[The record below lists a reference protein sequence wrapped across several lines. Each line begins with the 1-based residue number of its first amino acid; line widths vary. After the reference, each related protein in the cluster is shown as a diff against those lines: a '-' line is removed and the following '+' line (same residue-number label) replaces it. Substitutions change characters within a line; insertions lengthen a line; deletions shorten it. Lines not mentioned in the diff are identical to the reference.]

1 MVNTNTLEG
10 IMAASGG
17 TLDPINPI
25 FNKPSDTNTPPTN
38 AFAGQGLDEQINM
51 ILALKDTDENLNK
64 AWEAYK
70 ANNVAAFRAAVL
82 ASDFYRNN
90 SAIARQ
96 RKTAHRAQP
105 GAYTKELDAYKV
117 TAKKRLVDAGIQWT
131 PNVEKQIEFA
141 YENGMTEDQ
150 VDTLVIKTGEVKSF
164 GGDTL
169 SSINRLKTFAG
180 SYGVDN
186 LLNKAWWDTKSQ
198 QLFTGDT
205 TLTDI
210 EQSIKEL
217 SASAYPAY
225 ADGIMKNIPLSA
237 QASNV
242 TQTIASLL
250 EVDPDTLSFNDPRVQ
265 KIVNYV
271 NPTTGK
277 PERMPQWMINKTVKS
292 MSGWPETDNGRKAID
307 DLSIKVLRDMGLA

>member
-1 MVNTNTLEG
+1 MSALDAANTARFETLE
-10 IMAASGG
+10 
-17 TLDPINPI
+17 PINPLLK
-25 FNKPSDTNTPPTN
+25 NPDTKPVD

-51 ILALKDTDENLNK
+51 ILALKDTDDNLNK

-90 SAIARQ
+90 SALARQ
-96 RKTAHRAQP
+96 RKTAQKAQL

-117 TAKKRLVDAGIQWT
+117 TAKKRLVQAGIQWT
-131 PNVEKQIEFA
+131 PNIEQQIEFA

-150 VDTLVIKTGEVKSF
+150 VDTLVIKTGDVKSF

-169 SSINRLKTFAG
+169 GSINQLKSYA
-180 SYGVDN
+180 SAYGVDS
-186 LLNKAWWDTKSQ
+186 LLNRAYWDSKSQ
-198 QLFTGDT
+198 ELFSGNT
-205 TLTDI
+205 TLEDI
-210 EQSIKEL
+210 QQNIKEL

-225 ADGIMKNIPLSA
+225 ADGIMRNVPLSA

-292 MSGWPETDNGRKAID
+292 MSGWPETDNGRQAID
-307 DLSIKVLRDMGLA
+307 DLSIKVLRDWGLA

>member
-1 MVNTNTLEG
+1 MSALDAANTARFETLE
-10 IMAASGG
+10 
-17 TLDPINPI
+17 PINPLLK
-25 FNKPSDTNTPPTN
+25 NPDTKPVD

-51 ILALKDTDENLNK
+51 ILALKDTDDNLNK

-90 SAIARQ
+90 SALARQ
-96 RKTAHRAQP
+96 RKTAQKAQL

-117 TAKKRLVDAGIQWT
+117 TAKKRLVQAGIQWT
-131 PNVEKQIEFA
+131 PNIEQQIEFA

-150 VDTLVIKTGEVKSF
+150 VDTLVIKTGDVKSF

-169 SSINRLKTFAG
+169 GSINQLKSYA
-180 SYGVDN
+180 SAYGVDS
-186 LLNKAWWDTKSQ
+186 LLNKAYWDSKSQ
-198 QLFTGDT
+198 ELFSGNT
-205 TLTDI
+205 TLEDI
-210 EQSIKEL
+210 QQNIKEL

-225 ADGIMKNIPLSA
+225 ADGIMRNVPLSA

-292 MSGWPETDNGRKAID
+292 MSGWPETDNGRQAID
-307 DLSIKVLRDMGLA
+307 DLSIKVLRDWGLA

>member
-1 MVNTNTLEG
+1 
-10 IMAASGG
+10 MAAADSANAMRIQ
-17 TLDPINPI
+17 TLDPINPV
-25 FNKPSDTNTPPTN
+25 FKDPN
-38 AFAGQGLDEQINM
+38 ANPVDVFAGQGLDEQINM
-51 ILALKDTDENLNK
+51 ILALKDTDPKLNE

-70 ANNVAAFRAAVL
+70 ANNVAGFRAAVL
-82 ASDFYRNN
+82 ASDFYKNN
-90 SAIARQ
+90 SALARQ
-96 RKTAHRAQP
+96 RKTAQKAQL

-117 TAKKRLVDAGIQWT
+117 TAKKRLVAAGISWT
-131 PNVEKQIEFA
+131 PGIEKQIEFA

-169 SSINRLKTFAG
+169 GSVNQLKSYA
-180 SYGVDN
+180 SAYGVDN
-186 LLNKAWWDTKSQ
+186 LLNKAYWDTKSQ
-198 QLFTGDT
+198 ELFSGST
-205 TLTDI
+205 TLEDI
-210 EQSIKEL
+210 QQNIKEL

-271 NPTTGK
+271 NPNTGK
-277 PERMPQWMINKTVKS
+277 PERMPQWMVNRTVKS
-292 MSGWPETDNGRKAID
+292 MSGWAETDNGRQTID

>member
-1 MVNTNTLEG
+1 
-10 IMAASGG
+10 MAAADSANAARIE
-17 TLDPINPI
+17 TLDPINPV
-25 FNKPSDTNTPPTN
+25 FKDPNAKPVDV
-38 AFAGQGLDEQINM
+38 FAGQGLDEQINM
-51 ILALKDTDENLNK
+51 ILALKDTDPKLNE

-70 ANNVAAFRAAVL
+70 AENVAAFRAAIL

-90 SAIARQ
+90 SALARQ
-96 RKTAHRAQP
+96 RKTAQKAQL

-117 TAKKRLVDAGIQWT
+117 TAKKRLVDAGITWT
-131 PNVEKQIEFA
+131 PNIEKQIEFA

-150 VDTLVIKTGEVKSF
+150 VDTLVIKTGDVKSF

-169 SSINRLKTFAG
+169 GSINRLKTFAG

-250 EVDPDTLSFNDPRVQ
+250 EVDPDTLSFNDPRVA

-292 MSGWPETDNGRKAID
+292 MSGWPETDNGRQAID

>member
-1 MVNTNTLEG
+1 MSALDAANTARFETLE
-10 IMAASGG
+10 
-17 TLDPINPI
+17 PINPLLK
-25 FNKPSDTNTPPTN
+25 NPDTKPVD

-51 ILALKDTDENLNK
+51 ILALKDTDDNLNK

-90 SAIARQ
+90 SALARQ
-96 RKTAHRAQP
+96 RKTAQKAQL

-117 TAKKRLVDAGIQWT
+117 TAKKRLVQAGIQWT
-131 PNVEKQIEFA
+131 PNIEQQIEFA

-150 VDTLVIKTGEVKSF
+150 VDTLVIKTGDVKSF

-169 SSINRLKTFAG
+169 GSINQLKSYA
-180 SYGVDN
+180 SAYGVDS
-186 LLNKAWWDTKSQ
+186 LLNKAYWDSKSQ
-198 QLFTGDT
+198 ELFSGNT
-205 TLTDI
+205 TLEDI
-210 EQSIKEL
+210 QQNIKEL

-225 ADGIMKNIPLSA
+225 ADGIMRNVPLSA

-292 MSGWPETDNGRKAID
+292 MSGWTETDNGRQAID
-307 DLSIKVLRDMGLA
+307 DLSIKVLRDWGLA

>member
-25 FNKPSDTNTPPTN
+25 FNKPSDTNTPPTH

-96 RKTAHRAQP
+96 RKTAQRAQP

-131 PNVEKQIEFA
+131 PNIEKQIEFA

-150 VDTLVIKTGEVKSF
+150 VDTLVIKTGDVKGF

-225 ADGIMKNIPLSA
+225 ADGIMRNVPLSA

-292 MSGWPETDNGRKAID
+292 MSGWPETDNGRQAID
-307 DLSIKVLRDMGLA
+307 DLSIKVLRDWGLA

>member
-1 MVNTNTLEG
+1 MAATDSANAARIKTLE
-10 IMAASGG
+10 
-17 TLDPINPI
+17 PINPI
-25 FNKPSDTNTPPTN
+25 FNNPSDTDTKPVD

-51 ILALKDTDENLNK
+51 ILALKDTDDKLAE

-70 ANNVAAFRAAVL
+70 VNNVAAFRAAIL
-82 ASDFYRNN
+82 ASDFYKNN
-90 SAIARQ
+90 SALARQ
-96 RKTAHRAQP
+96 RKTAQKAQL

-117 TAKKRLVDAGIQWT
+117 TAKKRLVAAGISWT
-131 PNVEKQIEFA
+131 PGIEKQIEFA

-150 VDTLVIKTGEVKSF
+150 VDTLVIKTGDVKSF

-169 SSINRLKTFAG
+169 GSINRLKTFAG
-180 SYGVDN
+180 SYGVDS

-205 TLTDI
+205 TLEDI
-210 EQSIKEL
+210 QESIKEL

-250 EVDPDTLSFNDPRVQ
+250 EVDPDTLSFNDPRVA

-292 MSGWPETDNGRKAID
+292 MSGWPETDNGRQAID
-307 DLSIKVLRDMGLA
+307 DLSIKVLRDWGLA